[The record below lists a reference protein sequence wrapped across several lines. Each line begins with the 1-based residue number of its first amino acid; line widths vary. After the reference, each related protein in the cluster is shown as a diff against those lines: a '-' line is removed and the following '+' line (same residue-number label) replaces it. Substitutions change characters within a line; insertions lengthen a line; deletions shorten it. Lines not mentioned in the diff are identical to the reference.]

1 MPLNKNFNHVVAQKE
16 EQKRE
21 LTKLTELDETDKNT
35 IYNLIFG
42 GPEKETQE
50 S

>member
-1 MPLNKNFNHVVAQKE
+1 MDEVAIVYRE

-35 IYNLIFG
+35 IYHLVFG
-42 GPEKETQE
+42 EPEKETQE
-50 S
+50 SW

>member
-1 MPLNKNFNHVVAQKE
+1 MPLDKNFNHVVAQKE
-16 EQKRE
+16 EKKRE
-21 LTKLTELDETDKNT
+21 LTKLTEFDKADKNT

-42 GPEKETQE
+42 EPEKGTRE